1 MDATNNRFYRETA
14 MTDKRVEII
23 GLCMENN
30 RRFTPIDMELFRK
43 LDNYK
48 ATIEDAKEVISAD
61 PVTEDVKRLVG
72 KLDICIRQLKALTIP
87 TDMHN
92 WSIIDAAENE
102 LKKWSGE

>member
-1 MDATNNRFYRETA
+1 

-30 RRFTPIDMELFRK
+30 RRFTSIDMELFRK

-48 ATIEDAKEVISAD
+48 ATIEDAKEVISSD
-61 PVTEDVKRLVG
+61 PVTEYVRRLVEAIKRLN
-72 KLDICIRQLKALTIP
+72 
-87 TDMHN
+87 DMRHADN
-92 WSIIDAAENE
+92 ATGNSFVPDRTNTAIDVLENE